1 VLKHRIIPTLLW
13 DGVQCVKPVSFE
25 RPYRKLGS
33 MEQYIQVMERRNI
46 DELII
51 LDIEAT
57 AKNRPPDFDKLRAFC
72 DNLYC
77 PVTYGGGICTLDHIR
92 DALSNGAD
100 KVAIRHQINIIPK
113 AVDKF
118 GAQAIVGVIDYCN
131 RPPHPILPMQTIDET
146 AIYLESLGV
155 GEILL
160 TDTQQDGMMEGYN
173 LELIELV
180 TSAVDIP
187 VIANGGCGE
196 PVHMLQALEAGAS
209 AVAAGSMF
217 LYTEYTPRDCARD
230 LIEWGQDVR
239 LA

>member
-1 VLKHRIIPTLLW
+1 
-13 DGVQCVKPVSFE
+13 
-25 RPYRKLGS
+25 

-57 AKNRPPDFDKLRAFC
+57 PKEREPNFVKLRQFC

-77 PVTYGGGICTLDHIR
+77 PVTYGGGIRTLDHIR
-92 DALSNGAD
+92 TALSSGAD
-100 KVAIRHQINIIPK
+100 KVAIRTCDDIMRE
-113 AVDKF
+113 AAEKF
-118 GAQAIVGVIDYCN
+118 GSQAIVAVMDIDSYDG
-131 RPPHPILPMQTIDET
+131 PEILGFFAQM
-146 AIYLESLGV
+146 LERMGA

-160 TDTQQDGMMEGYN
+160 TDVPRDGTLEGYN
-173 LELIELV
+173 IELIEAV
-180 TSAVDIP
+180 SDAVDIP

-217 LYTEYTPRDCARD
+217 LYTEYTPRDCARE

-239 LA
+239 LV